1 MKIAVASGKGGT
13 GKTTISTNLAR
24 VLARTRRV
32 QYVDCDVEEPNG
44 HLFLHPVISLREDVK
59 ALVPEVDET
68 TCIHCGKCSDIC
80 QYHAI
85 ACLANLT
92 ITFPELCHGCG
103 GCARICPTGSIT
115 EVGRTI
121 GILECGDAGGIEFI
135 HGKLNVGEA
144 MSPPLIRSVLNR
156 VKPDVLALID
166 APPGTSCPVVATLRG
181 ADVVVMVA
189 EPTAFGLHDLSLA
202 LDVVRE
208 LSLPCGVFINKSDI
222 GDDRV
227 ERFCGEQG
235 VPIWGKLPHNR
246 QVAEAYSRGILA
258 VDAVADVSACFE
270 QLAEVLVGGGQL

>member
-13 GKTTISTNLAR
+13 GKTTVSANLAR

-44 HLFLHPVISLREDVK
+44 HLFLHPVISEREDVK

-68 TCIHCGKCSDIC
+68 KCTHCGKCSEIC

-85 ACLANLT
+85 ASLSTLT

-103 GCARICPTGSIT
+103 GCTLICPSGAIT

-144 MSPPLIRSVLNR
+144 MSPPLIRSVLAR
-156 VKPDVLALID
+156 ARPDVLTLID

-181 ADVVVMVA
+181 ADKVLLVA
-189 EPTAFGLHDLSLA
+189 EPTAFGMHDLTLA
-202 LDVVRE
+202 LEVVRE
-208 LSLPCGVFINKSDI
+208 MSLPCGVFINKSDI

-227 ERFCGEQG
+227 ERFCSEQG
-235 VPIWGKLPHNR
+235 VPVWGRLAHDR
-246 QVAEAYSRGILA
+246 RIAEAYSRGILA
-258 VDAVADVSACFE
+258 VDAVPGVDVYFE
-270 QLAEVLVGGGQL
+270 QLAGILLECEQL